1 MFFSDNKRIH
11 KICLERMVK
20 LMMNLE
26 TDVMR
31 NRLCE
36 LVFKLCEDHDIQICN
51 DNKDTIGVYLNC
63 SEKIRYC

>member
-1 MFFSDNKRIH
+1 MI
-11 KICLERMVK
+11 K

-26 TDVMR
+26 TNLMR

-36 LVFKLCEDHDIQICN
+36 LVFLLCEDHDIQICN
-51 DNKDTIGVYLNC
+51 DNKDVIGVYLNC